1 MPRRALIAVSVSL
14 ALCLAP
20 GGLVCQTA
28 GQINYAT
35 FTLPNGLRVIYA
47 EDHTTA
53 VVSVD
58 LWYNVGSR
66 NERPGRSGFAHLFEH
81 LMFEGSAHAPKG
93 LHSHLIES
101 AGGQDNASTA
111 EDRTNFY
118 ATVPSNYLNVVLWL
132 EADRMRSLTVT
143 DETFHNQRE
152 TVKEERRLRVDNE
165 PYGEL
170 FADGL
175 TWPFDS
181 ATCFPYAHSV
191 IGSMAN
197 LNAATLPDVRQFF
210 ETYYAPNNAT
220 LVVSGD
226 FRVVELRRL
235 VNQYFA
241 GVRAHPTPPPI
252 ACEYR
257 LSPGPQHRTLTD
269 RHANLP
275 AVVRMYRVPPHDD
288 PDTPALGLLN
298 IILGDGESSRLNVA
312 VVRREK
318 AALGVQVMINP
329 YDVRRGPGVLLVL
342 GIANQGVDPAKLDS
356 LLAREVD
363 SMRTTNVAPEELEKA
378 KNLFR
383 ADFVRTRETSL
394 GRAEELQH
402 YQMFHR
408 SLAEINTDLDR
419 YLAVTAD
426 DIRRVAGKYLDAV
439 NAVDVIVRPG
449 AGGAKST
456 GGGE

>member
-1 MPRRALIAVSVSL
+1 MCSS
-14 ALCLAP
+14 
-20 GGLVCQTA
+20 
-28 GQINYAT
+28 
-35 FTLPNGLRVIYA
+35 
-47 EDHTTA
+47 
-53 VVSVD
+53 D
-58 LWYNVGSR
+58 L
-66 NERPGRSGFAHLFEH
+66 
-81 LMFEGSAHAPKG
+81 
-93 LHSHLIES
+93 
-101 AGGQDNASTA
+101 
-111 EDRTNFY
+111 
-118 ATVPSNYLNVVLWL
+118 LNV
-132 EADRMRSLTVT
+132 
-143 DETFHNQRE
+143 
-152 TVKEERRLRVDNE
+152 
-165 PYGEL
+165 
-170 FADGL
+170 
-175 TWPFDS
+175 
-181 ATCFPYAHSV
+181 
-191 IGSMAN
+191 
-197 LNAATLPDVRQFF
+197 
-210 ETYYAPNNAT
+210 
-220 LVVSGD
+220 
-226 FRVVELRRL
+226 
-235 VNQYFA
+235 
-241 GVRAHPTPPPI
+241 
-252 ACEYR
+252 
-257 LSPGPQHRTLTD
+257 
-269 RHANLP
+269 
-275 AVVRMYRVPPHDD
+275 
-288 PDTPALGLLN
+288 
-298 IILGDGESSRLNVA
+298 ILGQGESSRLNVA